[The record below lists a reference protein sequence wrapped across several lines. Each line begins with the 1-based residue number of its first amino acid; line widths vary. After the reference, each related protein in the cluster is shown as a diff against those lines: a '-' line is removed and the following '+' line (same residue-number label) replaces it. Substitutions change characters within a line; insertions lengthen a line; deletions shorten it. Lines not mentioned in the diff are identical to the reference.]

1 MLILFLVKITP
12 DLTTVYRS
20 LVIGTCEITMS
31 EYYYR
36 QMLRKVEALGYSTE
50 ALHRRLIQ
58 AVTTGQFLSE
68 YDNGIIIFKPDSVWR
83 MIRNQTTGRRYSSAR
98 GGLRIVGK

>member
-1 MLILFLVKITP
+1 
-12 DLTTVYRS
+12 
-20 LVIGTCEITMS
+20 MS

-36 QMLRKVEALGYSTE
+36 QMLRKVEAIGYSTD
-50 ALHRRLIQ
+50 ALHRRLRQ

-68 YDNGIIIFKPDSVWR
+68 YDNGIIIFKPNSVWR

-98 GGLRIVGK
+98 GGLRIVGKRISLINNVQIIKFEGLICFLYF